1 MTGGVEAFLQ
11 VSAGGILVEIVVCIK
26 QVPETRDV
34 AVDEET
40 GVLRREG
47 VVSILNPFDLYALE
61 AGIRLKE
68 RYGGRVSVISMGP
81 PQAEAVIREAYMM
94 GADRGFLLTDRAFAG
109 ADTLATA
116 LTLAAGIEKMGTF
129 DIILCGLQTTDGDTA
144 QVGPGIAEILG
155 LPHESNVLSI
165 GAIVDGKLNVVR
177 DGGVTVDT
185 LAVELPCL
193 ITVSQSIG
201 EPRLLSYRR
210 KLAMAGAEV
219 TYWSARDLGKDV
231 GVFGLQGSP
240 TQVERIFPPERV
252 TGQEIWQGSAC
263 ELSARLGAKLRELKV
278 VGEMRGD

>member
-11 VSAGGILVEIVVCIK
+11 VSAGRILVEIVVCIK

-278 VGEMRGD
+278 VGGDAR

>member
-1 MTGGVEAFLQ
+1 MTGSVEAFLQ

-278 VGEMRGD
+278 VGGDAR

>member
-1 MTGGVEAFLQ
+1 LTGGVEAFLQ

-278 VGEMRGD
+278 VGGDAR

>member
-240 TQVERIFPPERV
+240 TQVERIFSPERV

-278 VGEMRGD
+278 VGGDAR

>member
-1 MTGGVEAFLQ
+1 M
-11 VSAGGILVEIVVCIK
+11 EIVVCIK

-278 VGEMRGD
+278 VGGDAR

>member
-278 VGEMRGD
+278 VGGDAR

>member
-47 VVSILNPFDLYALE
+47 VVSILNHFDLYALE

-278 VGEMRGD
+278 VGGDAR